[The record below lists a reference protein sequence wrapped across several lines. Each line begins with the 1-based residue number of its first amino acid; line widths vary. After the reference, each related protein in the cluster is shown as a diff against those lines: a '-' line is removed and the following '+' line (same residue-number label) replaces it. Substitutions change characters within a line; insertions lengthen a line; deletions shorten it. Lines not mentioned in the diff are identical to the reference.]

1 MPQAL
6 GLAGLTRF
14 MSQRG
19 WSGVS
24 TVRGCVG
31 ELPCLNAWRALGRRT
46 ECLSLVGGRKGFG
59 FEFWGRSRRQRRSTL
74 VSGCVLW
81 MDLSNGCSYTQ

>member
-59 FEFWGRSRRQRRSTL
+59 FEF
-74 VSGCVLW
+74 SGP
-81 MDLSNGCSYTQ
+81 LSPSAPLHVGLRVRPVDGPL